1 MQDETAPLRP
11 FRLNANDRAILAL
24 LEEDAKRTTTEI
36 ALTLGISRTTVKN
49 RIERMR
55 DRGVIKRYTI
65 ELENPSAE
73 DGRPSTAFFVVQ
85 LKRPICRI
93 VYQSI
98 RGWPELLRAW
108 SLTGDTDFLVL
119 VRTPDSERI
128 EHLRERLIRHPE
140 VRNVTTQLVLQDWVR
155 RVPPPAESVGP
166 PRIVSEGG

>member
-1 MQDETAPLRP
+1 MQDEPAPMRP

-36 ALTLGISRTTVKN
+36 ASILGLSRTTVKN
-49 RIERMR
+49 RIDRMR
-55 DRGVIKRYTI
+55 DHGVIKRYTV
-65 ELENPSAE
+65 ELENPSAG

-98 RGWPELLRAW
+98 RGWPELLQAW
-108 SLTGDTDFLVL
+108 SVTGETDFLL
-119 VRTPDSERI
+119 LIRTTDSERI

-140 VRNVTTQLVLQDWVR
+140 VRKVTRQMVLQDWVR
-155 RVPPPAESVGP
+155 RVPPSADPVGSP
-166 PRIVSEGG
+166 

>member
-1 MQDETAPLRP
+1 MQDEPTPMRP

-36 ALTLGISRTTVKN
+36 ALILGVSRTTVKN
-49 RIERMR
+49 RIDRMR

-73 DGRPSTAFFVVQ
+73 DGHQSTAFFVVQ

-98 RGWPELLRAW
+98 RGWPELLQAW
-108 SLTGDTDFLVL
+108 SVTGDTDFFVL
-119 VRTPDSERI
+119 VRSTDSERI
-128 EHLRERLIRHPE
+128 EYLRERLIRHPE
-140 VRNVTTQLVLQDWVR
+140 VRKVTRQLVLQDWVR
-155 RVPPPAESVGP
+155 RVPASADPMGLL
-166 PRIVSEGG
+166 

>member
-1 MQDETAPLRP
+1 MQDEPAPIRP

-36 ALTLGISRTTVKN
+36 ASILGISRTTVKN
-49 RIERMR
+49 RIDRMR
-55 DRGVIKRYTI
+55 DHGVIKRYTI

-73 DGRPSTAFFVVQ
+73 EGRPSTAFFVVQ

-98 RGWPELLRAW
+98 RGWPELLQAW
-108 SLTGDTDFLVL
+108 SVTGETDFLVL
-119 VRTPDSERI
+119 VRTTDSERI

-140 VRNVTTQLVLQDWVR
+140 VRNVTRQLVLQDWVR
-155 RVPPPAESVGP
+155 RVQPSADSMVAP
-166 PRIVSEGG
+166 

>member
-1 MQDETAPLRP
+1 MQDEPAPMRP

-36 ALTLGISRTTVKN
+36 ALSLGLSRTTVKN

-55 DRGVIKRYTI
+55 NCGVIKRYTI
-65 ELENPSAE
+65 ELENPSAA

-98 RGWPELLRAW
+98 RGWPELLQAW
-108 SLTGDTDFLVL
+108 SVTGETDFFVL
-119 VRTPDSERI
+119 VRTTDAERI

-140 VRNVTTQLVLQDWVR
+140 VRKVTRQLVLQDWVR
-155 RVPPPAESVGP
+155 RVPPSADPMGSL
-166 PRIVSEGG
+166 

>member
-1 MQDETAPLRP
+1 MQDEPAPVRP

-36 ALTLGISRTTVKN
+36 ALSLGISRTTVKT
-49 RIERMR
+49 RIDRMR

-65 ELENPSAE
+65 ELESPSAG
-73 DGRPSTAFFVVQ
+73 DGRPSTAFFAVQ

-98 RGWPELLRAW
+98 RGWPELLQAW

-119 VRTPDSERI
+119 VRATDSERI
-128 EHLRERLIRHPE
+128 EYLRERLIRHPE
-140 VRNVTTQLVLQDWVR
+140 VSKVTTHLVLQDWVR
-155 RVPPPAESVGP
+155 RVSPPADAAGL
-166 PRIVSEGG
+166 R

>member
-1 MQDETAPLRP
+1 MQDEPAPMRP

-36 ALTLGISRTTVKN
+36 ALLLGISRTTVKN
-49 RIERMR
+49 RIDRMR

-73 DGRPSTAFFVVQ
+73 DGRPSSAFFAVQ

-98 RGWPELLRAW
+98 RGWPELLQAW
-108 SLTGDTDFLVL
+108 SLTGETDLLVL
-119 VRTPDSERI
+119 VRTTDSERI

-140 VRNVTTQLVLQDWVR
+140 VSRVTTQLVLQDWVR
-155 RVPPPAESVGP
+155 RVPPFADPAGAP
-166 PRIVSEGG
+166 